1 MASEHEPC
9 RAQPLRPLLVFISTE
24 ATHPMGR
31 PCSSLPW
38 VPPGLTLGGRALPG
52 AAGQAALGM
61 ESGQHWL
68 PTRGHYLLKTQ
79 ESLQLKHI
87 ARGCGGG
94 GGDPVGRNTGIK
106 RN

>member
-1 MASEHEPC
+1 MASEHDPL
-9 RAQPLRPLLVFISTE
+9 RAQPLRSLLVFISTE
-24 ATHPMGR
+24 ATHPTGR

-38 VPPGLTLGGRALPG
+38 VPPGLMLGGRALPG

-94 GGDPVGRNTGIK
+94 GGVPFRKEHWD
-106 RN
+106 

>member
-1 MASEHEPC
+1 M
-9 RAQPLRPLLVFISTE
+9 
-24 ATHPMGR
+24 
-31 PCSSLPW
+31 
-38 VPPGLTLGGRALPG
+38 LGGRALPG

-94 GGDPVGRNTGIK
+94 GGGPF
-106 RN
+106 